1 MRTRHSGASLLET
14 LLVLALVLVFMLL
27 ASQRIIEL
35 RQSAE
40 RVGVQ
45 HTIATLQSALGTQM
59 AVIALQQGLP
69 GLAALHHSNPMD
81 LLDPPP
87 VNYTAEYP
95 PQDAP
100 PGSWVF
106 DPQASQLIYR
116 LRYPQ
121 LLFSSD
127 TEQPDRIRLQLQVR
141 YQGDQLQRVA
151 IEPLHD
157 YRWLVEDTLSARP

>member
-87 VNYTAEYP
+87 VNYLAEHS
-95 PQDAP
+95 PQDAPP

-106 DPQASQLIYR
+106 DPQSRELLYR

-127 TEQPDRIRLQLQVR
+127 AEQPDRIRLQLQVT

-157 YRWLVEDTLSARP
+157 YRWLAAD